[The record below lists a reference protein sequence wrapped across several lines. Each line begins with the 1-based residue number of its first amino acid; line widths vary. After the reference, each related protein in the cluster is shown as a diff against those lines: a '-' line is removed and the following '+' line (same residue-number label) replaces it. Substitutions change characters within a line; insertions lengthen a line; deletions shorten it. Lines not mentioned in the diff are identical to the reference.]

1 LGSERN
7 SKRGGIPT
15 TTRRVR
21 RRALAA
27 GAGVALLAVLVFLPT
42 LGHGFVTWDDP
53 LFIANRPFKGGPA
66 SGLDLLLRGS
76 AHEDLAWY
84 PVFHL
89 SLWVDHALWGDNPFG
104 YHLGNIL
111 LQAASAVLVFYLVHA
126 LLSAGNGSRPHEA
139 LAAALLAGVLFA
151 VHPVNVEPVAWASG
165 RKMVLALFFSLLALA
180 AYHARRRTAATVA
193 FALACLSNISMIGL
207 PLIMVAWDLCIRRR
221 RWWRALWTKADLYA
235 IVLAAGIL
243 RLVRVSGPADLTG
256 TAISPGEQLLRS
268 GLALGGEIWSLPA
281 PVHLAALYPLRRGW
295 PWLLL
300 VALAAVALSYR
311 AVRRWGRC
319 PATFFLLWF
328 WLALAP
334 TLLHR
339 HARADRHL
347 YLPAIGLFALA
358 GLGWARIADGRP
370 PGRRCARAG
379 AVCIVA
385 ALSVLALLQV
395 RIWPDGYTLW
405 CRTIVRSPNRGA
417 AHQNLAMTYDRKG
430 YPALA
435 VRESTRAIGIEPL
448 NAWAYTIRA
457 GARTQLGRLDSAL
470 VDCNRALELDPDSA
484 AAWVTRGALYRKLG
498 EHERSLADLE
508 RALEID
514 DANPLAYAQRGR
526 THDDQGRHDL
536 AIRDFTLALEL
547 DPDSADA
554 WITLGALHRKVGE
567 HERSLADLERALEID
582 DTNALAYAQRG
593 RTHDDQGRHDLAIRD
608 FTLALEHD
616 PDYAEAWYD
625 RGLARFRAG
634 APERAVR
641 DYTRAIELRPDY
653 ADALYNRAVVHM
665 KQHNWRDAARDYG
678 RVAEINPDDASAW
691 RGRAFCRYRLKDYA
705 GAWADVE
712 SCRRL
717 GGAVSEE
724 FLRALASA
732 SGREQ

>member
-1 LGSERN
+1 
-7 SKRGGIPT
+7 
-15 TTRRVR
+15 
-21 RRALAA
+21 
-27 GAGVALLAVLVFLPT
+27 
-42 LGHGFVTWDDP
+42 
-53 LFIANRPFKGGPA
+53 
-66 SGLDLLLRGS
+66 
-76 AHEDLAWY
+76 
-84 PVFHL
+84 
-89 SLWVDHALWGDNPFG
+89 
-104 YHLGNIL
+104 
-111 LQAASAVLVFYLVHA
+111 
-126 LLSAGNGSRPHEA
+126 
-139 LAAALLAGVLFA
+139 
-151 VHPVNVEPVAWASG
+151 
-165 RKMVLALFFSLLALA
+165 
-180 AYHARRRTAATVA
+180 
-193 FALACLSNISMIGL
+193 MIGL

-243 RLVRVSGPADLTG
+243 RLVRLSGPADLTG
-256 TAISPGEQLLRS
+256 TAIPPGEQLLRS
-268 GLALGGEIWSLPA
+268 GLALGGEIWSLLA

-300 VALAAVALSYR
+300 VTLAAVALSYR

-334 TLLHR
+334 TFLHR

-385 ALSVLALLQV
+385 ALAVLALMQV

-405 CRTIVRSPNRGA
+405 RRTVVRSPNRGA

-435 VRESTRAIGIEPL
+435 VRESTRVIGIEPL
-448 NAWAYTIRA
+448 NAGAFAIRA
-457 GARTQLGRLDSAL
+457 GARTRLGRLDSAL
-470 VDCNRALELDPDSA
+470 ADCDRALELDPDRA
-484 AAWVTRGALYRKLG
+484 DAWVTRGVLHRKLG

-508 RALEID
+508 RALDID
-514 DANPLAYAQRGR
+514 DA
-526 THDDQGRHDL
+526 
-536 AIRDFTLALEL
+536 
-547 DPDSADA
+547 
-554 WITLGALHRKVGE
+554 
-567 HERSLADLERALEID
+567 
-582 DTNALAYAQRG
+582 NALAYAQRG

-625 RGLARFRAG
+625 RGLARFHAG
-634 APERAVR
+634 EPARAVR

-653 ADALYNRAVVHM
+653 ADAWYNRAVVHM
-665 KQHNWRDAARDYG
+665 KQHHWRDAARDYG
-678 RVAEINPDDASAW
+678 RVTEINPADASAW

-717 GGAVSEE
+717 GGSFPEE
-724 FLRALASA
+724 FLKALASA